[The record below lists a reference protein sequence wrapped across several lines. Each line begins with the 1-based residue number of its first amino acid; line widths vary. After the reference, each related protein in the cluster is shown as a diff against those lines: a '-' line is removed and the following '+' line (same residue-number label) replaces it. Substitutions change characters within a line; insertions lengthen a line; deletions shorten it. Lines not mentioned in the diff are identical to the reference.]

1 VIERLVVTS
10 EEEDIYI
17 ENGYFREND
26 VISTE
31 EPSLPVAAAPGKLRD
46 VLARVE
52 EDCIRAAM
60 DAAGGRVARAA
71 SLLGVHRSVLYRKLQ
86 AMQTTE
92 RPVADERQE
101 MLQTHD
107 GL

>member
-1 VIERLVVTS
+1 LVVTS

-26 VISTE
+26 VSSAKR
-31 EPSLPVAAAPGKLRD
+31 PSPAAAHPGKLRD

-60 DAAGGRVARAA
+60 DAADGRVSQAA
-71 SLLGVHRSVLYRKLQ
+71 SMLGIHRSVLYRKLQ
-86 AMQTTE
+86 AAPTAD
-92 RPVADERQE
+92 RPVADRPAA
-101 MLQTHD
+101 D
-107 GL
+107 RPDSDRPAAN